1 MVRASGIMWL
11 QRLDC
16 HTLERKEFFFS
27 YEVTRKVAKNGIK
40 ATEHLWREVCIF
52 YAELWTSHP
61 AETTVR
67 KSHTHTPCPHYSE
80 SKWTQHCTNKKC
92 CVGKKYFENHSSR

>member
-1 MVRASGIMWL
+1 MVRASGITWL

-27 YEVTRKVAKNGIK
+27 FEVTRKIAKNGIK
-40 ATEHLWREVCIF
+40 AAEYLWRAVCIF
-52 YAELWTSHP
+52 CVELWTSRP

-67 KSHTHTPCPHYSE
+67 KSHTHTLPPLFRKQMDTTLYKQKVLC
-80 SKWTQHCTNKKC
+80 W
-92 CVGKKYFENHSSR
+92 